1 MDYPVRMVSIDPGT
15 NSVGIAVCEFSA
27 DWTQMVVVDATTI
40 DLQRLLLRYEKTR
53 AGIWGDRR
61 AKLYILR
68 EAITRYL
75 DAWRPVVVC
84 SEAPYMGRFPQAFAA
99 LVEAMSAIAAGVS
112 EYDPSLRMATWDPA
126 SVKQAMGVN
135 GRSGDKELM
144 RRAITLR
151 PDIVMCTPIELL
163 DEHAVDA
170 ICVGYTQF
178 CNHIRGGVT

>member
-1 MDYPVRMVSIDPGT
+1 MTHPIRMVSIDPGT
-15 NSVGIAVCEFSA
+15 NTVGVAVSEFNN
-27 DWTQMVVVDATTI
+27 DMTKMVVVDAMTI

-53 AGIWGDRR
+53 AGIWGDRH
-61 AKLYILR
+61 AKLYILKD
-68 EAITRYL
+68 AIARYL

-84 SEAPYMGRFPQAFAA
+84 SESPYMGRFPQVYAA
-99 LVEAMSAIAAGVS
+99 LTEAMTALSAGLYT
-112 EYDPSLRMATWDPA
+112 YDPSIRLATWEPSA
-126 SVKQAMGVN
+126 VKLAMGVN

-170 ICVGYTQF
+170 VCVGYTHF
-178 CNHIRGGVT
+178 CNHIRGLPL